1 MAYLDKNGLNY
12 YSQKVS
18 GKIQDVKDDL
28 DELKIIEEEESE
40 VIDIQWNTGTG
51 VWTHFNNQFEFLWGD
66 GSTNPISVNSGE
78 KYFISTYTDAS
89 DTPAVILVNNSERY
103 SHGIIEDQYI
113 IATYGNSSLYEGII
127 TIPQN
132 VEQMIVNN
140 INDNYTPIIKKI
152 TKEGVKVEKL
162 ADANFTTKS
171 YVDGEISTINTA
183 LSGKQSTLTFDSTP
197 TANSTNP
204 VTSGGIKTALDNK
217 ETAINN
223 VEVSGTSPVI
233 VAESNTIYNCGEV
246 TSLSFTPCASG
257 ICDVRFTSGSTVT
270 VLTIPST
277 VKFPN
282 SFDPTSLETNKI
294 YEINILD
301 GIYGVVT
308 SWAI

>member
-1 MAYLDKNGLNY
+1 MKNFVI
-12 YSQKVS
+12 QHIPTKVS
-18 GKIQDVKDDL
+18 DL
-28 DELKIIEEEESE
+28 
-40 VIDIQWNTGTG
+40 
-51 VWTHFNNQFEFLWGD
+51 
-66 GSTNPISVNSGE
+66 TNDS
-78 KYFISTYTDAS
+78 
-89 DTPAVILVNNSERY
+89 
-103 SHGIIEDQYI
+103 
-113 IATYGNSSLYEGII
+113 
-127 TIPQN
+127 
-132 VEQMIVNN
+132 
-140 INDNYTPIIKKI
+140 
-152 TKEGVKVEKL
+152 
-162 ADANFTTKS
+162 NFTTKS

-183 LSGKQSTLTFDSTP
+183 LSGKQDTLTFDSTP

-246 TSLSFTPCASG
+246 TNLSFTPCASG